1 MTRPHSPSRT
11 GHDKAAQAAVSRRV
25 AMFTLG
31 TAALACGLPLRA
43 TAQSPDAAAAL
54 VSRAVGDVLGIIN
67 SGRSESAM
75 LREFERIFR
84 DYADVPIIAQSV
96 VGPQW
101 RGASD
106 ADRRAFIAAFQSY
119 MARKYGRRFREF
131 IGGEITVT
139 GTRQVRN
146 FVEVISTVRV
156 TGTAPFEVRW
166 LVSDGSGPD
175 PVLQHDHR
183 GREPDDHGALG
194 NRCHARRPRRRSRAP
209 CRRPEIHGLKKAH
222 NPAPS
227 SWKKTSGGGR
237 RPGAEPPARPA
248 GRYDDFSSGR
258 RCCPERPS
266 AGFPPDRAHALRPA
280 GHGKVFDHLRRARLL
295 RGGSIIG
302 RGRGGRSS

>member
-1 MTRPHSPSRT
+1 MTRPHSRSRT
-11 GHDKAAQAAVSRRV
+11 GHEKAAQAAVSRRV
-25 AMFTLG
+25 AMLTLG

-43 TAQSPDAAAAL
+43 AAQSPDAAAAL

-166 LVSDGSGPD
+166 LVSDGSGQTRFFNMIIEG
-175 PVLQHDHR
+175 VNLMITER
-183 GREPDDHGALG
+183 SEIGAMLD
-194 NRCHARRPRRRSRAP
+194 A
-209 CRRPEIHGLKKAH
+209 
-222 NPAPS
+222 
-227 SWKKTSGGGR
+227 
-237 RPGAEPPARPA
+237 
-248 GRYDDFSSGR
+248 
-258 RCCPERPS
+258 
-266 AGFPPDRAHALRPA
+266 
-280 GHGKVFDHLRRARLL
+280 
-295 RGGSIIG
+295 RGGDLG
-302 RGRGGRSS
+302 RLAADLRSMG